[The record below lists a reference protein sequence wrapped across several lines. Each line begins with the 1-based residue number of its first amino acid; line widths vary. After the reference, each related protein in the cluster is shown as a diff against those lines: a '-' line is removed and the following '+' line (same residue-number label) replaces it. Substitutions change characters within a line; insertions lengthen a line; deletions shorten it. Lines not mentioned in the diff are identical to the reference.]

1 MTSSDLQSTTNRKTW
16 ISRLVEWF
24 WRGAALQQLQS
35 SSSGEPHGGE
45 SKEVSRDRLWFE
57 RVLRLG
63 SLALASVVLSVVLS
77 WWAEAS
83 EAGRDLARGRA
94 WQASST
100 YGSEGC
106 KSPAQQCRSE
116 FFFSTKEQNEPW
128 LQIDLGGERTFSEV
142 RIFNR
147 SDCCGERAVPL
158 ILEVRGGDAPFREI
172 ARQTE
177 AFDTWVAT
185 FPALSARYIRLRVA
199 RRSYLHLKRV
209 LVLP

>member
-1 MTSSDLQSTTNRKTW
+1 MMSSDLESTTRRQVW
-16 ISRLVEWF
+16 ITRLVEWF
-24 WRGAALQQLQS
+24 WRGAALRQPLRP
-35 SSSGEPHGGE
+35 SSGERDGGGSE
-45 SKEVSRDRLWFE
+45 EVNRDRLWFE

-94 WQASST
+94 WRASST

>member
-1 MTSSDLQSTTNRKTW
+1 MSFESPVPDDSKAKTEGRY
-16 ISRLVEWF
+16 IAAAQV
-24 WRGAALQQLQS
+24 GAWP
-35 SSSGEPHGGE
+35 GMGI
-45 SKEVSRDRLWFE
+45 VNI
-57 RVLRLG
+57 
-63 SLALASVVLSVVLS
+63 VVLS

-83 EAGRDLARGRA
+83 EAGCDLARGRV
-94 WQASST
+94 WLASSS

-116 FFFSTKEQNEPW
+116 FFFSTKEENEPW
-128 LQIDLGGERTFSEV
+128 LQIDLGGEHTFSEV
-142 RIFNR
+142 RVVNR

-158 ILEVRGGDAPFREI
+158 ILEVRGRDAPFREI
-172 ARQTE
+172 ARQVE

-185 FPALSARYIRLRVA
+185 FPAISARFIRLRVA